1 MVKSVNRAIAG
12 PGALAGD
19 CGAMR
24 AGGGDAAGDGQ
35 GPGPGG
41 AAADGRP
48 AGRVPLRQLMD
59 DRLLDALLDRSR
71 DEAGGLRLTGEGS
84 MLGELVKAVLER
96 ALEAELTAHL
106 GYERNDRAGRGG
118 SDAGNYRNGTIG
130 KTVQTGVGPVPL
142 QVPRDR
148 AGTFEPLLVPK
159 RAGRVAGGLDDMV
172 ISLYAHG
179 MSVRDILHHLEQV
192 YGTQL
197 SHETVSRIT
206 DQVLEEVRAWQSRPL
221 DPAWAVVFLDAIVV
235 KVRDNH
241 VVQNKPAYLAV
252 GIDGD
257 GEKHVLGIW
266 LAKTPLDTATAGEG
280 ARFWNSVMA
289 DLKNRGVRDILIACC
304 DGLAGFE
311 DAITSAFPATVVQ
324 RCVVH
329 LIRNALRPV
338 ARRDAGE
345 VARAMRAIY
354 TAPDAEAAFDA
365 LAAFAASPWGKK
377 YPQAVR
383 VWEDAWDSF
392 TPFLAFS
399 PAVRKLLYTTNSI
412 ESLNYQLR
420 KVTKARGH
428 FPSDDA
434 VVKLLWLAIINIEDK
449 RARERLARRQQT
461 GKRSDQPARLV
472 EGQRVMGWREAL
484 NELDSAYPGRLR

>member
-1 MVKSVNRAIAG
+1 MMKPVNSENAV
-12 PGALAGD
+12 PGADFGVSVPMP
-19 CGAMR
+19 GVP
-24 AGGGDAAGDGQ
+24 GDGLV
-35 GPGPGG
+35 PE
-41 AAADGRP
+41 AA
-48 AGRVPLRQLMD
+48 RVPLRELMD
-59 DRLLDALLDRSR
+59 DRLLDALLERSR
-71 DEAGGLRLTGEGS
+71 DSAGGLRLTGEGS
-84 MLGELVKAVLER
+84 MLGELVRAVLER
-96 ALEAELTAHL
+96 ALEGEMAAHL
-106 GYERNDRAGRGG
+106 GYGKSERGG
-118 SDAGNYRNGTIG
+118 AGGNARNGTIG

-159 RAGRVAGGLDDMV
+159 RSGRVAGGLDDMV

-179 MSVRDILHHLEQV
+179 MSVRDIMHHLEQV

-206 DQVLEEVRAWQSRPL
+206 DAVLEEARAWQARPL
-221 DPAWAVVFLDAIVV
+221 EQVYAAVFLDAIVV
-235 KVRDNH
+235 KVRDNQ
-241 VVQNKPAYLAV
+241 VVQNKPAYVAIGV
-252 GIDGD
+252 DAD

-266 LAKTPLDTATAGEG
+266 LAKTPPQTATAGEG
-280 ARFWNSVMA
+280 ARFWASVMS
-289 DLKNRGVRDILIACC
+289 DLRNRGVRDILIACV

-311 DAITSAFPATVVQ
+311 DAITAAFPHAVVQ

-329 LIRNALRPV
+329 LIRNSLRPV

-345 VARAMRAIY
+345 VAKELRKIY
-354 TAPDAEAAFDA
+354 TAPTAEAAFDA
-365 LAAFAASPWGKK
+365 LAEFAASSWGRK

-383 VWEDAWDSF
+383 VWEDAWDAF
-392 TPFLAFS
+392 TPFMAFT

-428 FPSDDA
+428 FPTDDA

-449 RARERLARRQQT
+449 RARERAARRQET
-461 GKRSDQPARLV
+461 GRRSDQPARMV
-472 EGQRVMGWREAL
+472 EGQRVMGWRDAL
-484 NELDSAYPGRLR
+484 NELDTAYPGRIRWNAA

>member
-1 MVKSVNRAIAG
+1 MKSVIRGNG
-12 PGALAGD
+12 QTGTVLAGS
-19 CGAMR
+19 GVMPGM
-24 AGGGDAAGDGQ
+24 AGGGGDVPAGADPAAGGE
-35 GPGPGG
+35 
-41 AAADGRP
+41 AA
-48 AGRVPLRQLMD
+48 RVPLRQLMD
-59 DRLLDALLDRSR
+59 DRLLDALLERSR

-84 MLGELVKAVLER
+84 MLGELVRAVLER

-118 SDAGNYRNGTIG
+118 HGNYRNGTID
-130 KTVQTGVGPVPL
+130 KTVQTGVGPVGL
-142 QVPRDR
+142 AVPRDR

-159 RAGRVAGGLDDMV
+159 RSGRVAGGLDDMI

-179 MSVRDILHHLEQV
+179 MSVRDMEQV

-206 DQVLEEVRAWQSRPL
+206 DGVLEEVRAWQSRPL
-221 DPAWAVVFLDAIVV
+221 DPVYAVVFLDAIVV

-241 VVQNKPAYLAV
+241 VVQNKPAYVAV
-252 GIDGD
+252 GIDAD

-266 LAKTPLDTATAGEG
+266 VAKTAPESAAAGEG
-280 ARFWNSVMA
+280 AGFWRAVMA

-304 DGLAGFE
+304 DGLTGFE
-311 DAITSAFPATVVQ
+311 DAIHTAFARTVVQ

-329 LIRNALRPV
+329 LVRNALRPV
-338 ARRDAGE
+338 ARRDAAQ
-345 VARAMRAIY
+345 VAAELRKIY
-354 TAPDAEAAFDA
+354 TAPTAEAAFDA
-365 LAAFAASPWGKK
+365 LAEFSASPWGRK
-377 YPQAVR
+377 YPQAAKVFEAA
-383 VWEDAWDSF
+383 WEDF

-399 PAVRKLLYTTNSI
+399 PPVRKLLYTTNSI

-428 FPSDDA
+428 FPNDDA
-434 VVKLLWLAIINIEDK
+434 AVKLLWLAIINIEDK

-472 EGQRVMGWREAL
+472 EGQRVTGWREAL
-484 NELDSAYPGRLR
+484 NELDEAYPGRLR

>member
-1 MVKSVNRAIAG
+1 MMKPVNSENAA
-12 PGALAGD
+12 PGADFGVSVPMP
-19 CGAMR
+19 GVP
-24 AGGGDAAGDGQ
+24 GDAML
-35 GPGPGG
+35 PE
-41 AAADGRP
+41 AAR
-48 AGRVPLRQLMD
+48 RPLRELMD
-59 DRLLDALLDRSR
+59 DRLLDALVERSR
-71 DEAGGLRLTGEGS
+71 DQAGGLRLTGEGS
-84 MLGELVKAVLER
+84 MLGELVRVVLER

-106 GYERNDRAGRGG
+106 GYGRSERGG
-118 SDAGNYRNGTIG
+118 AAGGNARNGSIA

-179 MSVRDILHHLEQV
+179 MSVRDIMHHLEQV

-206 DQVLEEVRAWQSRPL
+206 DAVLEEARAWQSRPL
-221 DPAWAVVFLDAIVV
+221 DPVYAVVFLDAIVV
-235 KVRDNH
+235 KVRDAQ
-241 VVQNKPAYLAV
+241 VVQNKPAYVAIGV
-252 GIDGD
+252 DAD

-266 LAKTPLDTATAGEG
+266 LARTPPQTATAGEG
-280 ARFWNSVMA
+280 ARFWGGVMA
-289 DLKNRGVRDILIACC
+289 DLRNRGVRDILIACV
-304 DGLAGFE
+304 DGLSGFG
-311 DAITSAFPATVVQ
+311 DAITAAFPGAVIQ

-329 LIRNALRPV
+329 MIRNSLRPV

-345 VARAMRAIY
+345 VAKELRKIY
-354 TAPDAEAAFDA
+354 TAPTAEAAFDA
-365 LAAFAASPWGKK
+365 LAAFAASPWGRK
-377 YPQAVR
+377 YPQAAR
-383 VWEDAWDSF
+383 VWEDAWEEF
-392 TPFLAFS
+392 TPFLAFT
-399 PAVRKLLYTTNSI
+399 PGVRKLLYTTNSI

-428 FPSDDA
+428 FPADDA

-449 RARERLARRQQT
+449 RARERAARRQET
-461 GKRSDQPARLV
+461 GKRSDQPARMV

-484 NELDSAYPGRLR
+484 TELDTAYPGRIRWNAA

>member
-1 MVKSVNRAIAG
+1 MVKSVDRGTGG

-19 CGAMR
+19 GGERPA
-24 AGGGDAAGDGQ
+24 AGGRDAAGDGQ
-35 GPGPGG
+35 GPGAGG
-41 AAADGRP
+41 PAD
-48 AGRVPLRQLMD
+48 RVPLRQLMD
-59 DRLLDALLDRSR
+59 DRLLDALLERSR

-106 GYERNDRAGRGG
+106 GYEHGDRAGRSGRPP
-118 SDAGNYRNGTIG
+118 NYRNGAIA

-142 QVPRDR
+142 AVPRDR

-159 RAGRVAGGLDDMV
+159 RAGRVAGGLDDMI

-197 SHETVSRIT
+197 SAETVSRIT
-206 DQVLEEVRAWQSRPL
+206 DGVLEEVRAWQSRPL
-221 DPAWAVVFLDAIVV
+221 DPVYAVVFLDAIVV

-241 VVQNKPAYLAV
+241 VVQNKPAYVAI
-252 GIDGD
+252 GIDAD

-266 LAKTPLDTATAGEG
+266 VAKTAPESAAAGEG
-280 ARFWNSVMA
+280 AGFWRAVMA
-289 DLKNRGVRDILIACC
+289 DLRNRGVRDILIACC

-311 DAITSAFPATVVQ
+311 DAIHAAFERTVVQ

-329 LIRNALRPV
+329 LVRNALRPV

-345 VARAMRAIY
+345 VAKELRTIY
-354 TAPDAEAAFDA
+354 TAPTAEAAFDA
-365 LAAFAASPWGKK
+365 LAEFAASPWGRK
-377 YPQAVR
+377 YPQAAR
-383 VWEDAWDSF
+383 VFEAAWEDF

-428 FPSDDA
+428 FPNDDA
-434 VVKLLWLAIINIEDK
+434 AVKLLWLAIINIEDK

-484 NELDSAYPGRLR
+484 NELDTAYPGRLR